1 MSLAPSLQLTNLGNK
16 FTVHSFFPY
25 LRLTVKIFQ
34 FLRLST
40 KFLAVYAYRLTPL
53 RPSFTRFAKKR
64 TSRDMWSS
72 WNYFR
77 NNNGQP
83 RYKGR
88 NKERYKKIKWRNTWC
103 SFFVRTNLI
112 LEISVSSLRL
122 SKTKDSFQGRL
133 DSNVQSTMSGMA
145 RELIWNKPS
154 NHWRPKA
161 GICTIS
167 INCPFMTRC
176 QKKKISGKIDIA
188 YW

>member
-1 MSLAPSLQLTNLGNK
+1 MIARGKFVFSYLLG
-16 FTVHSFFPY
+16 
-25 LRLTVKIFQ
+25 
-34 FLRLST
+34 LS
-40 KFLAVYAYRLTPL
+40 
-53 RPSFTRFAKKR
+53 KKR

-77 NNNGQP
+77 NNNGQR
-83 RYKGR
+83 RYKER

-133 DSNVQSTMSGMA
+133 DSNVQSTMSRMA
-145 RELIWNKPS
+145 RELIWNKLS
-154 NHWRPKA
+154 NHRRPKP

-176 QKKKISGKIDIA
+176 QKNSQEKSILRTDNDRDHILHFTT
-188 YW
+188 